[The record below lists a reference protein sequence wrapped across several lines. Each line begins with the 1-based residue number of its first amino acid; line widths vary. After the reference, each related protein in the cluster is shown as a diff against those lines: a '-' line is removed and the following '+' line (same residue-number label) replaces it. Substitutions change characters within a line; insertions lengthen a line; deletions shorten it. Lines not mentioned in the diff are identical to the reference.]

1 MLGRSLH
8 GEFWHGYA
16 WEIYQE
22 DFQSNQS
29 FWIPKIERNMQRD
42 KEVTI
47 QLKEMGW
54 TVLRFWEWQIK
65 KHLDECVNA
74 IIETVE
80 ASRSKEGVSASSR
93 DEAQ

>member
-1 MLGRSLH
+1 MLKKSQKPVVLVCNK
-8 GEFWHGYA
+8 A
-16 WEIYQE
+16 
-22 DFQSNQS
+22 D
-29 FWIPKIERNMQRD
+29 NMQRD

-80 ASRSKEGVSASSR
+80 ASRSNEGVSASSR